1 MLTILVLTKSQG
13 ISQIY
18 RDSVTSIPN
27 SKLRKAIN
35 LIEEGKVV
43 KEELK
48 LSKENIKFL
57 EHRIEV
63 KDSIIYRYATKDLFW
78 KQLDSNNK
86 LEITNYKKVIT
97 NTNQMFDIQ
106 TKNLKKQKKLGVAKF
121 ALGILVGYA
130 ITR

>member
-78 KQLDSNNK
+78 KQVDSNNK
-86 LEITNYKKVIT
+86 LEIVNYKKVIA
-97 NTNQMFDIQ
+97 NTNQIFDIQ

>member
-63 KDSIIYRYATKDLFW
+63 KDSILYRYATKDLFW

-86 LEITNYKKVIT
+86 LEISNYKKVIT

>member
-86 LEITNYKKVIT
+86 LEITNYKKVIA

-106 TKNLKKQKKLGVAKF
+106 TKNLKKQKRLGFVKLAFGV
-121 ALGILVGYA
+121 LVGLFIA
-130 ITR
+130 K

>member
-1 MLTILVLTKSQG
+1 LVLTKSQG

-97 NTNQMFDIQ
+97 NTNEMFDIQ
-106 TKNLKKQKKLGVAKF
+106 TKNLKKQKRLGFVKLAFGV
-121 ALGILVGYA
+121 LVGLFIA
-130 ITR
+130 K

>member
-97 NTNQMFDIQ
+97 NTNEMFDIQ
-106 TKNLKKQKKLGVAKF
+106 TKNLKKQKRLGFVKLAFGV
-121 ALGILVGYA
+121 LVGLFIA
-130 ITR
+130 K

>member
-86 LEITNYKKVIT
+86 LEISNYKKVIT

-106 TKNLKKQKKLGVAKF
+106 TKNLKKQKRLGVAKF